1 MILFAHSGEDIWDDE
16 SWDTDY
22 EAAEEQFDELRAR
35 PKTRHEEQYLRE
47 TRAFEVEQQGD
58 YEDGSESEEKEDDSD
73 GESDNNTA
81 DFVDVY

>member
-22 EAAEEQFDELRAR
+22 EATEEQFDELLAR
-35 PKTRHEEQYLRE
+35 PVTRHEEQYLRE
-47 TRAFEVEQQGD
+47 TRAFEVEQEGD
-58 YEDGSESEEKEDDSD
+58 YEDGGESEEKEDDSV

-81 DFVDVY
+81 GIVDVD